1 MENMSEWANWVV
13 GGDIYTFYSQII
25 ITSSNGSWELVP
37 CNNVSFYR
45 NRSSQEKKGE
55 RKKEGRK
62 LLTLQLVRRG
72 STNRPSHCW
81 CVAGHSHNTHSLLFI
96 CRRIEEHEEKE
107 GRKDRL
113 HKQQSP
119 VVWRTSVDAAD
130 CCLCF
135 RMPWSTRT
143 YHYIFTSHF
152 IWWQCINRK
161 NQDGDTKTSRKHV
174 LANLAVKLT
183 NFG

>member
-1 MENMSEWANWVV
+1 MDLESWSHVITWVSIGTDHRKKKKGKGKGRKETADFAV
-13 GGDIYTFYSQII
+13 GPAWQHK
-25 ITSSNGSWELVP
+25 SSIPLLMRRRP
-37 CNNVSFYR
+37 LAQHTLTSFYMQK
-45 NRSSQEKKGE
+45 NRRTWGK
-55 RKKEGRK
+55 
-62 LLTLQLVRRG
+62 RR
-72 STNRPSHCW
+72 
-81 CVAGHSHNTHSLLFI
+81 
-96 CRRIEEHEEKE
+96 KE

-174 LANLAVKLT
+174 A
-183 NFG
+183 